1 MPAKPKTVMSSE
13 QLQME
18 RDIKRINE
26 RINEIAK
33 AFGTDSYTYNKYYS
47 AIKSTVPEKFRKTS
61 KHGVVQLSRSK
72 EFIATAST
80 PKTQRTME
88 RLTGMKTKGQI
99 RKQARMSLK
108 EEGNKKPT
116 SKEIEERMRDID
128 KIHKFVENNREMFY
142 VENYSEETQDTI
154 HIKGRKKT
162 YNELKN
168 IVSEYESMDVREYKD
183 IFEEL

>member
-1 MPAKPKTVMSSE
+1 
-13 QLQME
+13 
-18 RDIKRINE
+18 
-26 RINEIAK
+26 
-33 AFGTDSYTYNKYYS
+33 
-47 AIKSTVPEKFRKTS
+47 
-61 KHGVVQLSRSK
+61 
-72 EFIATAST
+72 
-80 PKTQRTME
+80 ME